1 MVRVK
6 STPKKVDL
14 AKLQAKKEAKK
25 ESGKKKGPKQATLK
39 TFFKVDYRYS
49 RPDPKVILPKTKS
62 TKQPTPEEAK
72 AAEMQRRREADD
84 LRLVESIFPGEAEN
98 RLARD
103 NSEEALTWNVMRFL
117 EKSGLLGEILSTI
130 HGEPLADVQAF
141 YWAHSPAEGGA
152 WSELKAAME
161 DFGEKKAGAAP
172 PQVVAR
178 SDQALF
184 FIAARFTRASVNG
197 TTESLIALSCSS
209 AVSGRS
215 TELCSSSVVIAW
227 NCIPVFFTNP

>member
-6 STPKKVDL
+6 FTPKKVDL

-84 LRLVESIFPGEAEN
+84 LRWYNGAYAEPDYAAN
-98 RLARD
+98 KA
-103 NSEEALTWNVMRFL
+103 
-117 EKSGLLGEILSTI
+117 
-130 HGEPLADVQAF
+130 
-141 YWAHSPAEGGA
+141 
-152 WSELKAAME
+152 KAA
-161 DFGEKKAGAAP
+161 KKTESSAAP
-172 PQVVAR
+172 PDPPVLALPPPVAPVAPAPYVSAGFYQPSYLDDTEDELPEEDGDATRVVEGMEG
-178 SDQALF
+178 Q
-184 FIAARFTRASVNG
+184 
-197 TTESLIALSCSS
+197 
-209 AVSGRS
+209 
-215 TELCSSSVVIAW
+215 
-227 NCIPVFFTNP
+227 

>member
-84 LRLVESIFPGEAEN
+84 LRWYNGAYAEPDYAAN
-98 RLARD
+98 KA
-103 NSEEALTWNVMRFL
+103 
-117 EKSGLLGEILSTI
+117 
-130 HGEPLADVQAF
+130 
-141 YWAHSPAEGGA
+141 
-152 WSELKAAME
+152 KAA
-161 DFGEKKAGAAP
+161 KKAESSAAAP
-172 PQVVAR
+172 PDPPVLELPPPVVAPAPYVQ
-178 SDQALF
+178 SAGFYQPSYLDDTEDELPEEDDNA
-184 FIAARFTRASVNG
+184 TR
-197 TTESLIALSCSS
+197 
-209 AVSGRS
+209 
-215 TELCSSSVVIAW
+215 VVTGFD
-227 NCIPVFFTNP
+227 VK

>member
-84 LRLVESIFPGEAEN
+84 LRWYNGAYAEPDYAAN
-98 RLARD
+98 KA
-103 NSEEALTWNVMRFL
+103 
-117 EKSGLLGEILSTI
+117 
-130 HGEPLADVQAF
+130 
-141 YWAHSPAEGGA
+141 
-152 WSELKAAME
+152 KAA
-161 DFGEKKAGAAP
+161 KKTESSAAAP
-172 PQVVAR
+172 PDPPVLELPPPVVAPAPYVQ
-178 SDQALF
+178 SAGFYQPSYLDDTEDELPEEDDNA
-184 FIAARFTRASVNG
+184 TRAVTG
-197 TTESLIALSCSS
+197 FD
-209 AVSGRS
+209 VK
-215 TELCSSSVVIAW
+215 
-227 NCIPVFFTNP
+227 